1 MAKRARP
8 KPVRSDRKS
17 DRKGR
22 RPERPASAPP
32 AHPQPSLAAPPPLPP
47 VQPPDEQA
55 VALFQQAMDLLHR
68 RRFEGAAEQFKLLLD
83 RYPREGAL
91 LDRSR
96 VYLELA
102 HRELNRKPAN
112 PRTVEER
119 LTAATAALNNDQ
131 DAEAEQLVRSVLADD
146 ARHDLALYLMAAIEA
161 RRADQEAALSFLTR
175 AIAVSPEVRAQARH
189 DPDFDPMRSTE
200 AFQLLVDPQ
209 SPASSLRKPR
219 RRV

>member
-1 MAKRARP
+1 MAKSARP
-8 KPVRSDRKS
+8 KPVRPERK
-17 DRKGR
+17 RR
-22 RPERPASAPP
+22 RPERPASTPS
-32 AHPQPSLAAPPPLPP
+32 PQVHAAQAARSSLPP
-47 VQPPDEQA
+47 SQAPDEQA

-68 RRFEGAAEQFKLLLD
+68 RRFEGAAAQFKLLLE
-83 RYPREGAL
+83 RFPREGAL
-91 LDRSR
+91 LDRTR

-102 HRELNRKPAN
+102 QRELNRRPAN

-131 DAEAEQLVRSVLADD
+131 DAEAEQLVRSVLTDD

-161 RRADQEAALSFLTR
+161 RRADMETALSFLTR

-200 AFQLLVDPQ
+200 AFQLLIEPHSST
-209 SPASSLRKPR
+209 SPLRKAK

>member
-8 KPVRSDRKS
+8 KPIRTV
-17 DRKGR
+17 RKGH
-22 RPERPASAPP
+22 RPERPASLPSAVARPTP
-32 AHPQPSLAAPPPLPP
+32 EGSPSL
-47 VQPPDEQA
+47 QTIQRPDEQA
-55 VALFQQAMDLLHR
+55 VALFEQAMDLLHR

-83 RYPREGAL
+83 RFPREGAL

-102 HRELNRKPAN
+102 QREMNRRPAN
-112 PRTVEER
+112 PRTLEER

-131 DAEAEQLVRSVLADD
+131 DAAAEQLVRSVLADD

-189 DPDFDPMRSTE
+189 DPDFDPMRSTA
-200 AFQLLVDPQ
+200 AFRLLVEPQ
-209 SPASSLRKPR
+209 SPAAALRKNR
-219 RRV
+219 RRG